1 MRYISHTAATPPPI
15 SAHFPHSLKPVSY
28 THEPTRPTLLSRVRD
43 PANAVA
49 WREFQDRYRDLLLR
63 FCLSRGVQHA
73 DAEDVVQTVF
83 AGLARA
89 LPGFTYDPRKG
100 RFRDYLFRCV
110 RNAISTQHRPN
121 QLTTSLDPSDGIT
134 PDGRT
139 PPSAQDV
146 EAQLWEK
153 EWVAHHY
160 RLAVSTL
167 RTTFDAQSIE
177 VFEHALAGLSPAAT
191 AERMG
196 LTTEAVYK
204 ARQRV
209 RSRLQELVAK
219 QIEEED
225 DPDRTA

>member
-1 MRYISHTAATPPPI
+1 VT
-15 SAHFPHSLKPVSY
+15 Y

-43 PANAVA
+43 PADAAA
-49 WREFQDRYRDLLLR
+49 WQEFQDRYRDLLLR
-63 FCLSRGVQHA
+63 FCLSRGLQHA

-83 AGLARA
+83 TALSRA
-89 LPGFTYDPRKG
+89 MPGFTYDPGKG

-110 RNAISTQHRPN
+110 RNAISAQHRPK
-121 QLTTSLDPSDGIT
+121 LVAASLDPSDGTT
-134 PDGRT
+134 PDGRAPT
-139 PPSAQDV
+139 AQDV

-160 RLAVSTL
+160 RLALSTL
-167 RTTFDAQSIE
+167 RATFDAQSIE

-196 LTTEAVYK
+196 LSTDAVYK

-225 DPDRTA
+225 DPDRAT